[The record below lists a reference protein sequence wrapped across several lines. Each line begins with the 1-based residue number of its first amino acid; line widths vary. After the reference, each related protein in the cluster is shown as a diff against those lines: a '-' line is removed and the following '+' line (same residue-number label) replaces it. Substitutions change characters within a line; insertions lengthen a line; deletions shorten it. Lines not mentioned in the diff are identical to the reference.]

1 MAKNKLSVLLV
12 GESCFA
18 TVTEYKG
25 IDFFSETNYHEAA
38 VVLKNTL
45 EAEGHVVTHI
55 PCHRVALDY
64 PRSVEELAKYD
75 AVLFSDV
82 GSNTFLLLPDMVK
95 TCKRVKNLLKV
106 TRDYVANGGGFCMIG
121 GYMTYQGMEAKGK
134 WKDSII
140 EKILPVELQSGDDR
154 VEVPEGA
161 DLSCVPDSHPILAG
175 LPAEWPYILGYNKLK
190 AKSGADVL
198 VEFEGDPIIAAGTWG
213 KGRTLAYTT
222 DCAPHWAPAA
232 MHKWTYYSKLWDNI
246 IRWLAG
252 DK

>member
-1 MAKNKLSVLLV
+1 M
-12 GESCFA
+12 
-18 TVTEYKG
+18 
-25 IDFFSETNYHEAA
+25 
-38 VVLKNTL
+38 
-45 EAEGHVVTHI
+45 VTHI

-95 TCKRVKNLLKV
+95 TGKRVKNLLKV

-161 DLSCVPDSHPILAG
+161 DLSCVPDSHPILAASLRNG
-175 LPAEWPYILGYNKLK
+175 LI
-190 AKSGADVL
+190 S
-198 VEFEGDPIIAAGTWG
+198 
-213 KGRTLAYTT
+213 LATT
-222 DCAPHWAPAA
+222 
-232 MHKWTYYSKLWDNI
+232 S
-246 IRWLAG
+246 
-252 DK
+252 